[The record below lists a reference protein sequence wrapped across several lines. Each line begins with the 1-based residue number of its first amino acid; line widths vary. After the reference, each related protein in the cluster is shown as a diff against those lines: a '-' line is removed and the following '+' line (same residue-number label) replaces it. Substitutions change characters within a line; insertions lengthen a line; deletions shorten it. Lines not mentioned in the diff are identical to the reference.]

1 MFYENIFDK
10 IIVDTIKGKK
20 VKSSFSTDE
29 HNIIGDNII
38 NKYTLIASSY
48 LNNKEITEKDTVNY
62 AEYKG
67 IVNNLDKPKHESRID
82 KALNIKLSQKEQNI
96 LSYYA
101 INQLPNMKTKSKTGY
116 FKELKYFGLEKNQ
129 ISPN

>member
-48 LNNKEITEKDTVNY
+48 LNNK
-62 AEYKG
+62 
-67 IVNNLDKPKHESRID
+67 
-82 KALNIKLSQKEQNI
+82 
-96 LSYYA
+96 
-101 INQLPNMKTKSKTGY
+101 
-116 FKELKYFGLEKNQ
+116 
-129 ISPN
+129 

>member
-1 MFYENIFDK
+1 MIFNNQLVMFYENIFDK

-48 LNNKEITEKDTVNY
+48 LNNK
-62 AEYKG
+62 
-67 IVNNLDKPKHESRID
+67 
-82 KALNIKLSQKEQNI
+82 
-96 LSYYA
+96 
-101 INQLPNMKTKSKTGY
+101 
-116 FKELKYFGLEKNQ
+116 
-129 ISPN
+129 